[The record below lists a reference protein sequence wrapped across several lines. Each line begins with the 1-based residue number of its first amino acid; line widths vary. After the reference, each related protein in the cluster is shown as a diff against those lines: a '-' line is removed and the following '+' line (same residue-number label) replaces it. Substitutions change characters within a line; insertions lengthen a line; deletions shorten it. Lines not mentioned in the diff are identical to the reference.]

1 MHVYMKWHNWKLLQ
15 SMPPGES
22 MDMGKGYD
30 DMISCAV
37 DISVSASYSR
47 YHNLAWSLLFPHIFL
62 MYSISCIPHGFM
74 D

>member
-47 YHNLAWSLLFPHIFL
+47 YCYSVRMWTDLARVRVSRT
-62 MYSISCIPHGFM
+62 
-74 D
+74 